1 MPVSVKFLLLFCIEF
16 KTRKKK
22 VKKKNHHWSE
32 HSAWACT
39 SKSYSADIGDV
50 SHLLCTHFLG
60 SDAAGSP
67 VVTSQR
73 RSGCLTGW
81 ILWAR
86 PYLDSWSFFSF
97 FFFFSALVEKPVLWH
112 TPWKHSGSLTLR
124 IGKIQLFLF
133 CFLRG
138 VTIWDWENADPLKEW
153 ESWLVAPGLR
163 PGLVWRRF
171 VLLIISVGTFH
182 LWGGRGVK
190 TCILIH
196 NQSVSTEKHSS
207 IYQC

>member
-1 MPVSVKFLLLFCIEF
+1 MLVI
-16 KTRKKK
+16 
-22 VKKKNHHWSE
+22 
-32 HSAWACT
+32 
-39 SKSYSADIGDV
+39 YSARTSRIRRGRV
-50 SHLLCTHFLG
+50 SCCHVPEKIRLFNWLDPVGSTLPGFLEF
-60 SDAAGSP
+60 
-67 VVTSQR
+67 
-73 RSGCLTGW
+73 L
-81 ILWAR
+81 
-86 PYLDSWSFFSF
+86 FF